1 MNRLGLYLLTSLLF
15 VVGGMTE
22 FAIVLLAKQKMDWN
36 ETDVA
41 TDSKASMTSFKQ
53 TGTHLNVNHRYKNTT
68 AYRQKSSTKMPL
80 YRKTDVIAFVLFNS
94 FYALFIFIYF
104 IICLNQ

>member
-22 FAIVLLAKQKMDWN
+22 FAVVLLTKQKMDWD

-41 TDSKASMTSFKQ
+41 IDSEASMSSFKK
-53 TGTHLNVNHRYKNTT
+53 TGTHCKVNPKIQNLKKY
-68 AYRQKSSTKMPL
+68 QLKSSTKMPL
-80 YRKTDVIAFVLFNS
+80 YRKTDVFAFVLFNS
-94 FYALFIFIYF
+94 FYVIFIFIYF
-104 IICLNQ
+104 FICLTH